1 MEMPQWVSLPRH
13 PETTLDAQH
22 CSPLSAYREN
32 LHSWL
37 SGARGRGEEMGRAAG
52 AGLALWAGARGACMR
67 PRVPTGLCMDGPGK
81 ISQWK
86 RKGLTPKG

>member
-1 MEMPQWVSLPRH
+1 MEMPQWVSRPRH

-37 SGARGRGEEMGRAAG
+37 SGARGRGEEMGRVGGVRRVQAWCSG
-52 AGLALWAGARGACMR
+52 PTRGERA
-67 PRVPTGLCMDGPGK
+67 
-81 ISQWK
+81 
-86 RKGLTPKG
+86 